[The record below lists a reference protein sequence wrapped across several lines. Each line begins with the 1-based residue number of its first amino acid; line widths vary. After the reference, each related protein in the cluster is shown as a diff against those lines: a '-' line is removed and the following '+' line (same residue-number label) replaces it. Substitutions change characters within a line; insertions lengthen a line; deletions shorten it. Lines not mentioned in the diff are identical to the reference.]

1 MPHYDYDKDYPF
13 AAFITNLGKY
23 NEGALVGEWVQFP
36 TTAEELKKAFE
47 RIGIGAKDDFGQTYE
62 EWFITDYDCY
72 VDGLYDLSGEY
83 ANLDELNYLASK
95 LDDMSQDEYERF
107 QAAMEIGD
115 HTGSIQELINLTENL
130 DCYDIYIYVRRTLG
144 RLQKVDEKGHLV
156 KKEKGTPSTEIVVRS
171 PKSELSMRKIPLFDE
186 LWNDLMAYKEKQN
199 ALKDALGSEYQD
211 QGYIFAT
218 PLGHHNDPKVYQ
230 TLFKRIVADAGIESA
245 NFHALRHTFATRALE
260 SGMDIKVLSA
270 LLGHA
275 QASTTLNLYG
285 HVLPDHKKISM
296 EKMRGNYMSCSS
308 IRGSSDDTSA
318 DVPQTQDPIISTME
332 DAQHNQE
339 PAISIAAEDIQ
350 GLELSGDTNTAM
362 PQIHDSTADTNAN
375 EEQAQAS

>member
-1 MPHYDYDKDYPF
+1 MGELLALRWKDV
-13 AAFITNLGKY
+13 
-23 NEGALVGEWVQFP
+23 NEKE
-36 TTAEELKKAFE
+36 
-47 RIGIGAKDDFGQTYE
+47 
-62 EWFITDYDCY
+62 
-72 VDGLYDLSGEY
+72 
-83 ANLDELNYLASK
+83 
-95 LDDMSQDEYERF
+95 
-107 QAAMEIGD
+107 
-115 HTGSIQELINLTENL
+115 H
-130 DCYDIYIYVRRTLG
+130 YIYVRRTLG

-308 IRGSSDDTSA
+308 ISGSSDDTS
-318 DVPQTQDPIISTME
+318 
-332 DAQHNQE
+332 
-339 PAISIAAEDIQ
+339 
-350 GLELSGDTNTAM
+350 AM